1 MSQTPAYSPPAS
13 LPTIAVLGCG
23 WLGLPLARALVKEGY
38 PVNGSTTTPGQLLT
52 LRDAG
57 IRPFLLRLSPRL
69 SSIDADTLRVLLH
82 DAEVLVLNIPPS
94 RAAGSAEAY
103 PALLEL
109 VVHAASQAGVRHILH
124 VSSTG
129 VYPDEPR
136 IMHEADAQA
145 SANADAPMLRA
156 EALFSGPAHTVVRL
170 GGLLG
175 PGRAAG
181 RFLAGRHDL
190 PQGDAP
196 VNLIHLDD
204 CVGLL
209 QHIIAE
215 NSWGHT
221 FNACAA
227 NHPTRREFYP
237 LAASRLGLEPPTF
250 LSESAGGKI
259 IDSTLVRSITGYT
272 FRHDDVLAA
281 LA

>member
-1 MSQTPAYSPPAS
+1 MTNAAASFLSTP
-13 LPTIAVLGCG
+13 LPTVAILGCG
-23 WLGLPLARALVKEGY
+23 WLGLPLARALVRAGY

-57 IRPFLLRLSPRL
+57 ITPFLLRLGPQLSP
-69 SSIDADTLRVLLH
+69 IDADTLRALLH
-82 DAEVLVLNIPPS
+82 DTEVLVLNIPPS
-94 RAAGSAEAY
+94 RGAGSADAY
-103 PALLEL
+103 PGMLEMVL
-109 VVHAASQAGVRHILH
+109 KVATQVGVRHILH

-136 IMHEADAQA
+136 TMHETDAQA
-145 SANADAPMLRA
+145 SADAAAPLLRA
-156 EALFSGPAHTVVRL
+156 EALFSAPAHTVVRL

-181 RFLAGRHDL
+181 RFLAGRHNL
-190 PQGDAP
+190 PLGDAP

-209 QHIIAE
+209 RHIIAE
-215 NSWGHT
+215 KIWGHT

-237 LAASRLGLEPPTF
+237 LAASQLGLEPPTF
-250 LSESAGGKI
+250 LPESASGKL
-259 IDSTLVRSITGYT
+259 IDSTLVRHVTGYT
-272 FRHDDVLAA
+272 FQHDDVLAIVA
-281 LA
+281 

>member
-1 MSQTPAYSPPAS
+1 MSHAFTAARSAS

-23 WLGLPLARALVKEGY
+23 WLGLPLARALVKAGY
-38 PVNGSTTTPGQLLT
+38 PVNGSTTTPGQLLK

-57 IRPFLLRLSPRL
+57 ITPFLLRLSPKL
-69 SSIDADTLRVLLH
+69 SPIDADTLRVLLQE
-82 DAEVLVLNIPPS
+82 AEVLVLNVPPS
-94 RAAGSAEAY
+94 RGAGSAEAY

-109 VVHAASQAGVRHILH
+109 VVTAARTAGVRHILH

-136 IMHEADAQA
+136 IMHETDAQA
-145 SANADAPMLRA
+145 SADAAAPLLRA
-156 EALFSGPAHTVVRL
+156 EALFSAPAHTVVRL

-209 QHIIAE
+209 RHIITEEA
-215 NSWGHT
+215 WGHT

-227 NHPTRREFYP
+227 QHPTRREFYP
-237 LAASRLGLEPPTF
+237 VAASRLGLEPPTF
-250 LSESAGGKI
+250 LPESNSGKL
-259 IDSTLVRSITGYT
+259 IDSTLVRDVTGYT
-272 FRHDDVLAA
+272 FQHDDVLAA